1 MEAIGKELW
10 VWKMWDKLSV
20 KADLR
25 YLLKLVLL
33 FNCQVVFDSSQP
45 QGLQHTRLPCPSPSP
60 RVCPSSCLLNQWCH
74 PTISSSVIFCQLL
87 FLLPSVFSSIRVF
100 SNELAIRIRWL
111 EYWLIKQSTQL
122 FRQSHFSFWRNGQII
137 SLFTSQC

>member
-1 MEAIGKELW
+1 M
-10 VWKMWDKLSV
+10 

-33 FNCQVVFDSSQP
+33 FSCQVVFDSSQP

-74 PTISSSVIFCQLL
+74 PTILSSVNI
-87 FLLPSVFSSIRVF
+87 FSSCLQSSFCLLQHLLSHLLLLLLIFSRIRVF
-100 SNELAIRIRWL
+100 SNELAIRIRPK
-111 EYWLIKQSTQL
+111 YWLKL
-122 FRQSHFSFWRNGQII
+122 ALACKKRNNLAI
-137 SLFTSQC
+137 SSKTKMTLSK